1 MRLILAAIGTGLL
14 FLSISQVQARLADPG
29 LSAPNPVEPTAC
41 RMVRQGTGGAATARR
56 VCDGAP
62 AANANCPLVT
72 RRIVKAG
79 GEVVVK
85 TRRQC
90 S

>member
-1 MRLILAAIGTGLL
+1 MRLTFAAIGTSLLL
-14 FLSISQVQARLADPG
+14 FSMPQAKAHLANPG
-29 LSAPNPVEPTAC
+29 LSAPNHVERAAC
-41 RMVRQGTGGAATARR
+41 RMVKDSVGGTVTTRR
-56 VCDGAP
+56 VCDSAP

-72 RRIVKAG
+72 RRIIKAG

-85 TRRQC
+85 SRRQC

>member
-1 MRLILAAIGTGLL
+1 MRLTFAAIGTSLL
-14 FLSISQVQARLADPG
+14 FLSTPQAQAHLANPG
-29 LSAPNPVEPTAC
+29 LSAPNHVEPAAC
-41 RMVRQGTGGAATARR
+41 RTVKESMGGVVTTRR

-72 RRIVKAG
+72 RRIIKAG

-90 S
+90 G